1 MKKRMIITFAI
12 VVVVC
17 CAVIFAACNDT
28 EQKEKARNEEFKQIA
43 LLTVGASGQSVDY
56 ATVMQKGDDSFD
68 VEIEI
73 NGIRYDVTIGADKTV
88 KSVKINDRQV
98 SKDEI
103 PDAPFEN
110 DKYIGKEAARDIALK
125 DAGVELKDVTKLEIE
140 FDFDDG
146 QYLYDVEFKVGT
158 TKYEYD
164 IEAQSGEIH
173 KKEVNDKTEY
183 EKAPEG
189 VEFKGTDAAIA
200 IAVDN
205 ALKGLQNT
213 TLSASDAVVKKA
225 KLDFEKGAYVY
236 EVEFVLGGV
245 EYDYEINAV
254 TGAVIKV
261 ETDGKEY
268 VDTNGSIKQSDALR
282 IAMAHAGV
290 ESVTDT
296 KTELEVEH
304 GVIVWKVEFKSGG
317 FEYEYEIDAKT
328 GKILDSE
335 KEIDD

>member
-1 MKKRMIITFAI
+1 M
-12 VVVVC
+12 
-17 CAVIFAACNDT
+17 
-28 EQKEKARNEEFKQIA
+28 
-43 LLTVGASGQSVDY
+43 
-56 ATVMQKGDDSFD
+56 
-68 VEIEI
+68 
-73 NGIRYDVTIGADKTV
+73 
-88 KSVKINDRQV
+88 
-98 SKDEI
+98 
-103 PDAPFEN
+103 
-110 DKYIGKEAARDIALK
+110 
-125 DAGVELKDVTKLEIE
+125 
-140 FDFDDG
+140 
-146 QYLYDVEFKVGT
+146 
-158 TKYEYD
+158 
-164 IEAQSGEIH
+164 
-173 KKEVNDKTEY
+173 NDKTEY

-225 KLDFEKGAYVY
+225 KLDFEKGSYVY

-245 EYDYEINAV
+245 EYEYEINAV

-290 ESVTDT
+290 ENVTDT
-296 KTELEVEH
+296 ETELEVEH

-317 FEYEYEIDAKT
+317 FEFEYEIDAKT
-328 GKILDSE
+328 GKILDYE

>member
-1 MKKRMIITFAI
+1 MKKRMIITFAV

-17 CAVIFAACNDT
+17 CAVILAACNDT

-56 ATVMQKGDDSFD
+56 ATVTQKGDDSFD

-200 IAVDN
+200 IAVEN
-205 ALKGLQNT
+205 ALKGL
-213 TLSASDAVVKKA
+213 
-225 KLDFEKGAYVY
+225 
-236 EVEFVLGGV
+236 
-245 EYDYEINAV
+245 
-254 TGAVIKV
+254 
-261 ETDGKEY
+261 
-268 VDTNGSIKQSDALR
+268 
-282 IAMAHAGV
+282 
-290 ESVTDT
+290 
-296 KTELEVEH
+296 
-304 GVIVWKVEFKSGG
+304 
-317 FEYEYEIDAKT
+317 
-328 GKILDSE
+328 
-335 KEIDD
+335 

>member
-1 MKKRMIITFAI
+1 M
-12 VVVVC
+12 
-17 CAVIFAACNDT
+17 
-28 EQKEKARNEEFKQIA
+28 
-43 LLTVGASGQSVDY
+43 
-56 ATVMQKGDDSFD
+56 
-68 VEIEI
+68 
-73 NGIRYDVTIGADKTV
+73 TIGAVKTV

-125 DAGVELKDVTKLEIE
+125 DAGVALKDVTKLEIE

-225 KLDFEKGAYVY
+225 KLDFEKGSYVY

-268 VDTNGSIKQSDALR
+268 VDTIKQSDALR